1 MKKFAWLTIIA
12 LAIAAG
18 AYSAYAL
25 TGSDMSSSSS
35 SKVLAQVLSVSGD
48 NVTLYYGGASEGK
61 VFCADENVPIFSQNV
76 LKGNVSLVG
85 EVRISKLISPRYVE
99 GSLVAG
105 GADIGNIASKPSAM
119 CLKG

>member
-12 LAIAAG
+12 LAVAVG

-25 TGSDMSSSSS
+25 TRTDVSTSSS

-48 NVTLYYGGASEGK
+48 NVTLYYGGSSKGK
-61 VFCADENVPIFSQNV
+61 VFCAHENVPIFSQNV

-85 EVRISKLISPRYVE
+85 EAKVARIISPRYAE
-99 GSLVAG
+99 GTLVAG
-105 GADIGNIASKPSAM
+105 GADIGNIAAKPSAM